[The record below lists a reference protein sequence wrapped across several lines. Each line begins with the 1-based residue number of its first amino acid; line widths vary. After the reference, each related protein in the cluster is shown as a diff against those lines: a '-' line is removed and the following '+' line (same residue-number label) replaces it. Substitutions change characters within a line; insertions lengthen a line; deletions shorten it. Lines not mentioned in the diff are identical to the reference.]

1 MILMNIRKMMQEL
14 ENSTVIVFEYQQTS
28 VTCSARPIIGQEFL
42 PVLIISE
49 GWLLDKGLADS

>member
-14 ENSTVIVFEYQQTS
+14 EKSTVIVFEYQQTS

-42 PVLIISE
+42 PVLISE

>member
-14 ENSTVIVFEYQQTS
+14 EKSTVIVFEYQQTS
-28 VTCSARPIIGQEFL
+28 VTCSSARPIIGQEFL
-42 PVLIISE
+42 PVLISE

>member
-14 ENSTVIVFEYQQTS
+14 EKSTVIVFEYQQTS
-28 VTCSARPIIGQEFL
+28 VTCSARPIIGQGFL
-42 PVLIISE
+42 PVLISE